1 MKSVYLSANL
11 YNKLYAHMTYDN
23 VLILRIALETG
34 MRVGDVVAL
43 QRRNL
48 QKRTLNYVAQKTGKR
63 DKKSISQGLYN
74 LLIRQLNSDLP
85 SEYFFK
91 HRTKKG
97 EHRTRQAVWKNVKKA
112 CTEIGLDINVTPHSA
127 RKTYAV
133 EEFHDKGLTI
143 TQKELQHDNPS
154 TTVLYAFSDVL
165 VNEKPKSQKWDFDIL
180 AEKIAVRVVELL
192 GKKYFRNEN

>member
-1 MKSVYLSANL
+1 M
-11 YNKLYAHMTYDN
+11 
-23 VLILRIALETG
+23 
-34 MRVGDVVAL
+34 
-43 QRRNL
+43 
-48 QKRTLNYVAQKTGKR
+48 
-63 DKKSISQGLYN
+63 
-74 LLIRQLNSDLP
+74 LIRQLNTDLP

-91 HRTKKG
+91 HRTKKY

-165 VNEKPKSQKWDFDIL
+165 VNDKPKSHNFDYDVL
-180 AEKIAVRVVELL
+180 AEKIAVRVVDLL
-192 GKKYFRNEN
+192 GKRYFKNEK